1 MCFFSISKP
10 SVASFLIEELF
21 VLFFDALFSLIKED
35 DDEPDEEIDDEDEE
49 FEE

>member
-10 SVASFLIEELF
+10 SVVCFLNEELF
-21 VLFFDALFSLIKED
+21 VLLFDALFSLIKED